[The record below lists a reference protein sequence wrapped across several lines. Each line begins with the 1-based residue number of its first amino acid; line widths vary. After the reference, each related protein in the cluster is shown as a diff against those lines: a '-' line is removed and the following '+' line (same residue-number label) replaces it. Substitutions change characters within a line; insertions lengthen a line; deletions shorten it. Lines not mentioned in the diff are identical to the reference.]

1 VSNHNESNL
10 ADKRLVTAVLSGDR
24 NAFGAIIKQTEGL
37 VAQMTFKMISSPG
50 DRKDIAQDVYLKAFK
65 NLSGFKFKSKLSTWI
80 GQIAYNTCLHYLE
93 KKKLVLSD
101 NFGDEG
107 QHPEQ
112 HSSEDPQNGTE
123 EVLFGKELTTI
134 LHAEIEQLKPLYK
147 TLVSLY
153 HQEELSYAE
162 IAEITS
168 LPEGTV
174 KNYIFRARKILKE
187 SILLKYKR
195 NEL

>member
-1 VSNHNESNL
+1 VSNLKDEQLS
-10 ADKRLVTAVLSGDR
+10 DQRLVTAVLNGDR
-24 NAFGAIIKQTEGL
+24 HAFGLIIKKTEPL
-37 VAQMTFKMISSPG
+37 VAQMAFKMISSPG

-65 NLSGFKFKSKLSTWI
+65 NLSGFKFQSKLSTWI

-93 KKKLVLSD
+93 KKKLVLINNLGEDGEIPENNFKKDVKSD
-101 NFGDEG
+101 
-107 QHPEQ
+107 
-112 HSSEDPQNGTE
+112 TE
-123 EVLFGKELTTI
+123 EKLFSKELAEM
-134 LHAEIEQLKPLYK
+134 LHTEIEQLKPLYK
-147 TLVSLY
+147 TLISLY

-187 SILLKYKR
+187 NILLKYKR
-195 NEL
+195 SEL